1 MEPSAA
7 DFHDALL
14 RVIGSSTFRSSPRLS
29 ELLVHL
35 VEQTLAGHADRLK
48 GYAIALDVFGR
59 DEGFDAF
66 SDSIVRVQM
75 ARLRKA
81 LVEYYGGE
89 GARDPARIVLSRGS
103 YVPSLELAAALQQP
117 ASDGDDAA
125 AAEPEVA
132 AGAQL
137 PLEAAE
143 RTGSAAL
150 EAGDVEDASP
160 EPSPSAGATEAL
172 LPSTASPGKRRAW
185 ILLAVLAL
193 VSALVII
200 YWPGELRDTVVSRAG
215 EMPRGPTVYVAPYS
229 LTGGTAQAVHVRDG
243 FQYDLVNYLSQLPNL
258 AVIGLDPRG
267 LSPTMERRA
276 RTAPRGSTFV
286 LQGAILISGDKFRVN
301 SSLVRVPGG
310 VVVWSESSDLMTV
323 EPSRILQMQADIAL
337 GVASRLGQPY
347 GVIHETMR
355 HDLENHRSLS
365 MDDYFCEL
373 EAFQFMREKRPET
386 LPPVKE
392 CLTRAVARQPN
403 YSNAW
408 ALLSWIHTHQAVS
421 SGAGASREALDAAER
436 AVAANAT
443 NAQAYQ
449 YLAIARFHNGD
460 FVAAREAIGK
470 ALAISP
476 NNAEILAEASRLLGV
491 LGEHDNAPALAEKAI
506 SLNPGHP
513 AWYWSGLTIDALY
526 RRDGQ
531 KAVRYARLGADD
543 YGLIPRYLLAS
554 ALALNQQPKQAE
566 SVLVQAAKD
575 FPKVARDRRELIR
588 EMHMPEFISGPLE
601 AQGLLG
607 G

>member
-59 DEGFDAF
+59 DEGFDAS

-81 LVEYYGGE
+81 LAEYYGGE

-117 ASDGDDAA
+117 ARDGDDAA

-160 EPSPSAGATEAL
+160 EPSPSAGGTEAL

-443 NAQAYQ
+443 NA
-449 YLAIARFHNGD
+449 
-460 FVAAREAIGK
+460 
-470 ALAISP
+470 
-476 NNAEILAEASRLLGV
+476 
-491 LGEHDNAPALAEKAI
+491 
-506 SLNPGHP
+506 
-513 AWYWSGLTIDALY
+513 
-526 RRDGQ
+526 
-531 KAVRYARLGADD
+531 
-543 YGLIPRYLLAS
+543 
-554 ALALNQQPKQAE
+554 
-566 SVLVQAAKD
+566 
-575 FPKVARDRRELIR
+575 
-588 EMHMPEFISGPLE
+588 
-601 AQGLLG
+601 
-607 G
+607 